1 KPEVTE
7 QQARAVGAG
16 VLQQTLA
23 TSSGSQLS
31 PEKQRELRRQSV
43 ALKPASRGLSSV
55 RAQFSGPLRILMAVV
70 GLILLIA
77 CANVANLSL
86 ARATARRKEIAVRLA
101 LGAGRFRLIRQLFTE
116 SLLLA
121 ASGGALGLA
130 LAWWSKRFLLEMV
143 ASGRNPISL
152 DVKLDA
158 RVLTFTAAASLLA
171 CILFGLAPAWRAT

>member
-43 ALKPASRGLSSV
+43 ALKPASRGLSSL
-55 RAQFSGPLRILMAVV
+55 REQFSEPLRILMAGV

-77 CANVANLSL
+77 CANGANLLL
-86 ARATARRKEIAVRLA
+86 ARATARKKEIAVGLA
-101 LGAGRFRLIRQLFTE
+101 LGASRFRLIRQLLTE
-116 SLLLA
+116 SMLLA
-121 ASGGALGLA
+121 LIGGASGLLFALWGSGFLLA
-130 LAWWSKRFLLEMV
+130 LV
-143 ASGRNPISL
+143 GSGRNPVFL
-152 DVKLDA
+152 K
-158 RVLTFTAAASLLA
+158 
-171 CILFGLAPAWRAT
+171 